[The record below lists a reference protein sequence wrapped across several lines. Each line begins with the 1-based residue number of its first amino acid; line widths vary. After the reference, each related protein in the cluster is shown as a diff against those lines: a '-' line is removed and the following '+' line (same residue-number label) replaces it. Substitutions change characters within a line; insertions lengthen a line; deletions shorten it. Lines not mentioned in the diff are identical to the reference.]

1 MPIILIPNGFA
12 AESYG
17 AKNTEDEKHKAYFTD
32 LESVYLTQKR
42 HSSNEI
48 AFMMDN
54 NTYLDHSDERFT
66 PSYTY
71 QFKWLVSIPIPPS
84 KIRIKYAHY
93 TPIPVID
100 NLQTCDFF

>member
-1 MPIILIPNGFA
+1 MIPNGFA

-17 AKNTEDEKHKAYFTD
+17 AKNTGDEKHKAYFTD

-71 QFKWLVSIPIPPS
+71 QFK
-84 KIRIKYAHY
+84 
-93 TPIPVID
+93 
-100 NLQTCDFF
+100 